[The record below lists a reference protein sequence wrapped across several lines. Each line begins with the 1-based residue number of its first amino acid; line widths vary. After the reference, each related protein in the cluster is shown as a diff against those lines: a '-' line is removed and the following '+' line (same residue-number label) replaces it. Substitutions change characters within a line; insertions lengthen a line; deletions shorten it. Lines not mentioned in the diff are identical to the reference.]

1 MKAVVATQF
10 GGPDVLTY
18 TDMDQPQAGPGQ
30 VLIKVEACSVN
41 FSDIKTRRGSKG
53 NGKVPYV
60 PGIDAAGII
69 TEVGE
74 NVYGLT
80 AGQRVIAFPKG
91 GAYAEYA
98 VAPANLTFPISE
110 KVDFL
115 TAAAAP
121 IASFTA
127 YQLLADVAR
136 IQAGETVLVHAAGG
150 GVGTTAIQLAKLL
163 GAGKVIGTVSKDEKA
178 AVVLEAGADHVINRS
193 AEDFA
198 KKTLEFTN
206 GAGVDIV
213 LDSIAG
219 DVPEKSLDCLAM
231 FGRIVH
237 FGNAGGKSGLIQT
250 KELHASCRS
259 VRGFSFGTVRKHKPE
274 LVQPVASQ
282 IIRYLEEER
291 LNMMVGHTYKLADA
305 AKSHALIEERKSK
318 GKIVLIPPHSELNQS
333 LQL

>member
-10 GGPDVLTY
+10 GAPDVLTY
-18 TDMDQPQAGPGQ
+18 TDIDQPQAGPGQ
-30 VLIKVEACSVN
+30 VLIKVEAYSVN

-60 PGIDAAGII
+60 PGIDAAGVI

-74 NVYGLT
+74 NVHGLT
-80 AGQRVIAFPKG
+80 VGQRVIAFPKG

-110 KVDFL
+110 KIDFL

-136 IQAGETVLVHAAGG
+136 IQAGETVLVHAASG
-150 GVGTTAIQLAKLL
+150 GVGTTAIQFAKLL
-163 GAGKVIGTVSKDEKA
+163 GAGKVIGTVSRDEKA

-198 KKTLEFTN
+198 KKTLEYTN
-206 GAGVDIV
+206 GIGVNII
-213 LDSIAG
+213 LDSIAAE
-219 DVPEKSLDCLAM
+219 VTEKSLDLP
-231 FGRIVH
+231 GD
-237 FGNAGGKSGLIQT
+237 
-250 KELHASCRS
+250 
-259 VRGFSFGTVRKHKPE
+259 VRKNCTLWQCRGKKRVDSNERPSCK
-274 LVQPVASQ
+274 LPVYT
-282 IIRYLEEER
+282 R
-291 LNMMVGHTYKLADA
+291 
-305 AKSHALIEERKSK
+305 
-318 GKIVLIPPHSELNQS
+318 
-333 LQL
+333 LQLWDCKKAQAGTCTACCVTNYSLSGRKAFKHDGWPYI